1 MDTLFENRTDAGRK
15 LAEALGAYAG
25 RSDLIVLALPRGGV
39 PVAYEVAR
47 ALKAPLDLLIVR
59 KLGTPGNPELAM
71 GAIASGG
78 ASVLNRDVVSI
89 YRISDEVIENAAA
102 KERQELERRERLYRG
117 DRPYPDIENRCIIV
131 VDDGIATGATMR
143 AGLAALRQR
152 NPACIVVA
160 VPLAPVDTVE
170 RLRAEVDEVVCLMTP
185 EPFFA
190 VGQGYRDF
198 SQTTDDEVREILT
211 RAWGE
216 TSD

>member
-1 MDTLFENRTDAGRK
+1 MDTLFENRTDAGRQ
-15 LAEALGAYAG
+15 LAQALGAYAG

-152 NPACIVVA
+152 NPSCIVVA

>member
-1 MDTLFENRTDAGRK
+1 MDTLFENRTDAGRQ

-152 NPACIVVA
+152 NPSCIVVA

>member
-15 LAEALGAYAG
+15 LAQALGAYAG

>member
-1 MDTLFENRTDAGRK
+1 METLFENRTDAGRR
-15 LAEALGAYAG
+15 LAQALGAYAG

-59 KLGTPGNPELAM
+59 KLGTPGHEELAM

-78 ASVLNRDVVSI
+78 ASVLNRDVVSA
-89 YRISDEVIENAAA
+89 YRIGDETIERVAAE
-102 KERQELERRERLYRG
+102 ERQELERRERLYRG
-117 DRPYPDIENRCIIV
+117 DRPYPSLENRCIVV

-143 AGLAALRQR
+143 AGLAALRRR

-160 VPLAPVDTVE
+160 VPLAPVETVE
-170 RLRAEVDEVVCLMTP
+170 RLRAEVDDVVCLMTP

-198 SQTTDDEVREILT
+198 SQTTDDEVREILA
-211 RAWGE
+211 RSWGA
-216 TSD
+216 SPA

>member
-152 NPACIVVA
+152 NPSCIVVA

>member
-1 MDTLFENRTDAGRK
+1 MDTLFENRTDAGRQ
-15 LAEALGAYAG
+15 LAQALGAYAG

-39 PVAYEVAR
+39 PVACEVAR

-102 KERQELERRERLYRG
+102 KERQELARRERLYRG

-170 RLRAEVDEVVCLMTP
+170 RLRAEVDEVVCLTTP

>member
-1 MDTLFENRTDAGRK
+1 MDTLFENRTDAGRQ
-15 LAEALGAYAG
+15 LAQALGAYAG

-152 NPACIVVA
+152 NPACVVVA
-160 VPLAPVDTVE
+160 VPLAPTDTVE
-170 RLRAEVDEVVCLMTP
+170 RLRAEVDEVVCLTTP

-211 RAWGE
+211 RAWEE

>member
-1 MDTLFENRTDAGRK
+1 MDMLFEDRTDAGRR
-15 LAEALGAYAG
+15 LAQALGAYAG

-78 ASVLNRDVVSI
+78 ASVLNRDVVSM
-89 YRISDEVIENAAA
+89 YRISDETIEQAAA
-102 KERQELERRERLYRG
+102 TERRELERRERLYRG
-117 DRPYPDIENRCIIV
+117 DRPYPKLENRCIIV

-143 AGLAALRQR
+143 AGLAALRQQ

-160 VPLAPVDTVE
+160 VPLAPLDTVE
-170 RLRAEVDEVVCLMTP
+170 RLRAEVDEVICLTTP

-198 SQTTDDEVREILT
+198 SQTTDDEVREIL
-211 RAWGE
+211 AQSWGE
-216 TSD
+216 SSV

>member
-1 MDTLFENRTDAGRK
+1 MDTLFENRTDAGRQ
-15 LAEALGAYAG
+15 LAQALGAYAG

>member
-1 MDTLFENRTDAGRK
+1 MDTLFENRTDAGRQ
-15 LAEALGAYAG
+15 LAQALGAYAG

-152 NPACIVVA
+152 NPACVVVA

>member
-1 MDTLFENRTDAGRK
+1 METLFDNRTDAGRR
-15 LAEALGAYAG
+15 LAQALGAYAG

-47 ALKAPLDLLIVR
+47 ALNAPLDLLIVR

-78 ASVLNRDVVSI
+78 ASVLNPDVVSI
-89 YRISDEVIENAAA
+89 YRISDETIERVAAN
-102 KERQELERRERLYRG
+102 ERQELTRRERLYRG
-117 DRPYPDIENRCIIV
+117 DRPYPEMENRCILV

-143 AGLAALRQR
+143 AGLAALRR
-152 NPACIVVA
+152 LKPARIVVA
-160 VPLAPVDTVE
+160 VPLAPSDTVE
-170 RLRAEVDEVVCLMTP
+170 RLRSEVDEVVCLTTP

-198 SQTTDDEVREILT
+198 SQTTDDQVREIL
-211 RAWGE
+211 AQSWGE
-216 TSD
+216 SPD

>member
-1 MDTLFENRTDAGRK
+1 MDMLFEDRADAGRR
-15 LAEALGAYAG
+15 LAEALKTYAG

-47 ALKAPLDLLIVR
+47 ALNAPLDLLIVR

-78 ASVLNRDVVSI
+78 ASVLNREVVSM
-89 YRISDEVIENAAA
+89 YRISDETIEQAAA
-102 KERQELERRERLYRG
+102 KERRELERRERLYRG
-117 DRPYPDIENRCIIV
+117 DRPYPELENRCIIV

-143 AGLAALRQR
+143 AGLAALRQK

-160 VPLAPVDTVE
+160 VPLAPLDTLE
-170 RLRAEVDEVVCLMTP
+170 RLRTEVDEVVCLTTP

-198 SQTTDDEVREILT
+198 SQTSDDEVREILVQS
-211 RAWGE
+211 WGE
-216 TSD
+216 SPD

>member
-1 MDTLFENRTDAGRK
+1 
-15 LAEALGAYAG
+15 
-25 RSDLIVLALPRGGV
+25 V

-47 ALKAPLDLLIVR
+47 ALEAPLDLLIVR

-78 ASVLNRDVVSI
+78 ASVLNRDVISI
-89 YRISDEVIENAAA
+89 YRISDEVIEKVAA

-117 DRPYPDIENRCIIV
+117 DRPYPELENRCIIV
-131 VDDGIATGATMR
+131 ADDGIATGATIR
-143 AGLAALRQR
+143 AGVAALRQK

-160 VPLAPVDTVE
+160 VPLAPLDTLE
-170 RLRAEVDEVVCLMTP
+170 RLRAEVDEVVCLTTP

-198 SQTTDDEVREILT
+198 SQTTDDEVREILA
-211 RAWGE
+211 RSWGE
-216 TSD
+216 SPA